1 MTAYLDAIDPA
12 TWARAIAYVAIFM
25 MCLFVS
31 MEWRRGL
38 RFLALAGMYYCVAR
52 IVTTVLNALR
62 VAESWGRLQII
73 QGQGPPLRIKR
84 NPSIQWH
91 LSQGWSPALQ

>member
-38 RFLALAGMYYCVAR
+38 RLLALAAMYYCIVR
-52 IVTTVLNALR
+52 IATTVLNALR
-62 VAESWGRLQII
+62 VAESR
-73 QGQGPPLRIKR
+73 
-84 NPSIQWH
+84 
-91 LSQGWSPALQ
+91 ALLDLYEQFEVYQQAKVK

>member
-38 RFLALAGMYYCVAR
+38 RLLALAA
-52 IVTTVLNALR
+52 TTTPT
-62 VAESWGRLQII
+62 I
-73 QGQGPPLRIKR
+73 
-84 NPSIQWH
+84 PSKPA
-91 LSQGWSPALQ
+91 SPTSSAAAANLLKPSSKPTGKGHS